1 MEITQTISQLVSDSL
16 QTMGYAIV
24 RVKLMENERRSTLQI
39 MLERIDGDNITVKN
53 CEQASRQISAILDVE
68 DPIKGEYNLEI
79 SSPGID
85 RPLTRRKD
93 FELYAEN
100 EIKLSTA
107 MPIDGR
113 KHFKGMLLGIENDT
127 VKMAMPETHAQ
138 VDIPFESITAAK
150 LILTDKLLKAA
161 NATSE

>member
-107 MPIDGR
+107 MPI
-113 KHFKGMLLGIENDT
+113 E
-127 VKMAMPETHAQ
+127 
-138 VDIPFESITAAK
+138 
-150 LILTDKLLKAA
+150 
-161 NATSE
+161 